1 MIRFEN
7 VYKKYDNG
15 VVALNDIDLNIKQGE
30 FIFIVGPSGAGK
42 STMLK
47 LLTREEL
54 PTKGNV
60 FFENNNITK
69 LSRRQVPFH
78 RRKLGVVF
86 QDFKLLPNKTVF
98 ENVAYALE
106 IIGTNSTEIKRR
118 VPVVLSL
125 VNLYDRAKS
134 YPSELSGGESQRV
147 AIARAVVNN
156 PKLVMADEPTGNL
169 DGDTAYEIMEILNNI
184 NQKGTTVLMATHAKN
199 IVDKFNKR
207 VIKIDNGNIIR
218 DEIGG
223 YYWENL
229 EHLK

>member
-15 VVALNDIDLNIKQGE
+15 VVALNNIDLNIKDGE
-30 FIFIVGPSGAGK
+30 FIFIVGASGAGK
-42 STMLK
+42 STLLK

-60 FFENNNITK
+60 FFDNNNIVK

-86 QDFKLLPNKTVF
+86 QDFKLLNNKTVF

-106 IIGTNSTEIKRR
+106 IIGTNSNEIKRR
-118 VPVVLSL
+118 VPIVLSL
-125 VNLYDRAKS
+125 VNLYDRANS

-156 PKLVMADEPTGNL
+156 PKILMADEPTGNL
-169 DGDTAYEIMEILNNI
+169 DVDTAHEIMEILDNI
-184 NQKGTTVLMATHAKN
+184 NKKGTTVIMATHAKS
-199 IVDKFNKR
+199 IVDQYNKR
-207 VIKIDNGNIIR
+207 VIKINNGNIVR

-223 YYWENL
+223 YYSE
-229 EHLK
+229 EI

>member
-15 VVALNDIDLNIKQGE
+15 VVALNNIDLSIKEGE
-30 FIFIVGPSGAGK
+30 FIFIVGASGAGK
-42 STMLK
+42 STLIK

-60 FFENNNITK
+60 YFENNNITK

-78 RRKLGVVF
+78 RRDLGVVF
-86 QDFKLLPNKTVF
+86 QDFKLLPNKTVY
-98 ENVAYALE
+98 ENVSYALE
-106 IIGTNSTEIKRR
+106 IIGTSSTEIKRR
-118 VPVVLSL
+118 VPIVLSL
-125 VNLYDRAKS
+125 VNLYDRSNS

-169 DGDTAYEIMEILNNI
+169 DGDTAHEIMEILNDI
-184 NQKGTTVLMATHAKN
+184 NKKGTTVLMATHARN
-199 IVDKFNKR
+199 IVDRYNKR
-207 VIKIDNGNIIR
+207 VIKIDNGNLVR

-223 YYWENL
+223 Y
-229 EHLK
+229 

>member
-1 MIRFEN
+1 MIRFEK

-223 YYWENL
+223 YY
-229 EHLK
+229 